1 MYEFWEVGRGRWY
14 EQAGVVSWSAWEDF
28 GGFSAGE
35 QHVHK
40 AGDPGPLEPAP
51 SAVLKSFLGGAS
63 GEWVCTL
70 LLPSAPLSV
79 LISFC
84 SHLSL
89 SYGSWGLWG
98 IFESN
103 QPHNVCFSLLY
114 LKILCYFMVYIPL
127 LSLCTY
133 YPKNFMLQDGA
144 MNFSCGFTNSR
155 YTLHISLFE
164 RHWDTRQIDLIGVR
178 WVRSNMVW
186 ACLTGSLHWGPGVG
200 ARWRKVF
207 ASEQWKGRT
216 KTLVEEGS
224 KRAPMANFT

>member
-114 LKILCYFMVYIPL
+114 LKILCYFVVYIPL
-127 LSLCTY
+127 YL
-133 YPKNFMLQDGA
+133 F
-144 MNFSCGFTNSR
+144 
-155 YTLHISLFE
+155 LHIIQRTLCSKMVQWIFPVVL
-164 RHWDTRQIDLIGVR
+164 QIPGILYTYPYL
-178 WVRSNMVW
+178 RSIEIRDR
-186 ACLTGSLHWGPGVG
+186 LT
-200 ARWRKVF
+200 
-207 ASEQWKGRT
+207 
-216 KTLVEEGS
+216 
-224 KRAPMANFT
+224 